1 MFFQSHTISTCFNE
15 SRSSIG
21 IRVWYQFTA
30 SISSLKVVWRKDQ
43 KLDQAIENDKVWR
56 QCAKV
61 VKEVLNE
68 PGHVIPLRYLE
79 KRRER
84 LRLPIKIQTFLSRN
98 PGLFEVYY
106 DRIKPKT
113 EPVKF
118 LRVSDRLQRVLDE
131 EERIYL
137 ENEPLIVAKLCKLL
151 MMAKNN
157 VVNAEKLVH
166 VKREF
171 GFPNDFMVNLIPKYP
186 EYFKLI
192 GSPGEG
198 NSFLELVSWN
208 PIFARSVIEQRAD
221 EESKLTGIK
230 IRPSF
235 NWKLPNGFLIRK
247 EMREWIRDW
256 MELPY
261 ISPYDDASN
270 LDQASR
276 EMEKR
281 TVGVFHELLSLSLY
295 KRIPVPI
302 LGKFTEEY
310 RFSNAFSSVFTR
322 HSGIFYMSL
331 KGGIKTAMLR
341 EAYKGNEL
349 IARDPLLEINDN
361 FIELL
366 DEGHEQREEQL
377 KLQKQ
382 AVQNDTELVAMRNN
396 TLNDLELTESEEFY
410 SS

>member
-1 MFFQSHTISTCFNE
+1 MLFHSHSIS
-15 SRSSIG
+15 SRFKASRNSTA
-21 IRVWYQFTA
+21 IRVWIQFTA
-30 SISSLKVVWRKDQ
+30 SISSLKVVWRRDR
-43 KLDQAIENDKVWR
+43 KLDQAIENDKAWR

-68 PGHVIPLRYLE
+68 PGEVIPLRYLE

-98 PGLFEVYY
+98 PGLFDVYY

-118 LRVSDRLQRVLDE
+118 LKLSDRLQRLLVE
-131 EERIYL
+131 EQRIYL
-137 ENEPLIVAKLCKLL
+137 ENEPLLVAKLCKLL
-151 MMAKNN
+151 MMSKDN
-157 VVNAEKLVH
+157 VVNADKLLH

-171 GFPNDFMVNLIPKYP
+171 GFPNDFLENLVPKYP
-186 EYFKLI
+186 EYFKLN

-208 PIFARSVIEQRAD
+208 PKFARSVIEQRAD
-221 EESKLTGIK
+221 EESELTCIK
-230 IRPSF
+230 INPSF
-235 NWKLPNGFLIRK
+235 NWKLPPGFLIRK

-261 ISPYDDASN
+261 ISPYEDASN
-270 LDQASR
+270 LNQASQ

-322 HSGIFYMSL
+322 HSGIFYLSL
-331 KGGIKTAMLR
+331 KGGIKTAILR
-341 EAYKGNEL
+341 EAYKEDEL
-349 IARDPLLEINDN
+349 INRDPLLQINDN
-361 FIELL
+361 FISLL
-366 DEGHEQREEQL
+366 AEGHKLRVEQL
-377 KLQKQ
+377 NLKKQ
-382 AVQNDTELVAMRNN
+382 AVQNSTTPN
-396 TLNDLELTESEEFY
+396 TGY
-410 SS
+410 PIVMQMK

>member
-1 MFFQSHTISTCFNE
+1 MLFHSQAISSQFNA
-15 SRSSIG
+15 SRTSTTFRLWI
-21 IRVWYQFTA
+21 QFTA
-30 SISSLKVVWRKDQ
+30 SISSLKVVWRRDQ
-43 KLDQAIENDKVWR
+43 KLDQAIENDKAWR

-68 PGHVIPLRYLE
+68 PGNVIPLRYLE

-84 LRLPIKIQTFLSRN
+84 LRLPLKIQTFLSRN
-98 PGLFEVYY
+98 PGLFDVYY

-118 LRVSDRLQRVLDE
+118 LKFSDQLQRVLHE
-131 EERIYL
+131 EKRIHL
-137 ENEPLIVAKLCKLL
+137 ENEQLLVAKLCKLL
-151 MMAKNN
+151 MMSKNN
-157 VVNAEKLVH
+157 VVSADKLLH

-171 GFPNDFMVNLIPKYP
+171 GFPNDILSNLVPKYP
-186 EYFKLI
+186 EYFKLNA
-192 GSPGEG
+192 

-208 PIFARSVIEQRAD
+208 PNFAKSVIEQRAD
-221 EESKLTGIK
+221 NESESTGIK

-235 NWKLPNGFLIRK
+235 NWKLPPGFYIRK

-261 ISPYDDASN
+261 ISPYTDASD
-270 LDQASR
+270 LDQSSP

-341 EAYKGNEL
+341 EAYDGDEL
-349 IARDPLLEINDN
+349 IDRDPLLEINDN
-361 FIELL
+361 FILL
-366 DEGHEQREEQL
+366 LAEGRRESVEQL
-377 KLQKQ
+377 NLQEK
-382 AVQNDTELVAMRNN
+382 
-396 TLNDLELTESEEFY
+396 SC
-410 SS
+410 